1 MNEKDLM
8 KILEGKE
15 KALYLIEDT
24 CRDMNIIVSLTKEQV
39 NAITN
44 FLEWA
49 DERGDYYIQEL
60 DKKIAE
66 W

>member
-15 KALYLIEDT
+15 RALYLIEDT
-24 CRDMNIIVSLTKEQV
+24 GSDANIIVSLTKEQV
-39 NAITN
+39 NAIKY

-49 DERGDYYIQEL
+49 EEDVYYIREL
-60 DKKIAE
+60 NKNIHE